1 MRVVAG
7 SARGR
12 VLRSP
17 DGEATRPTSDR
28 VREAVF
34 NALFSR
40 TPIAGARVVDLY
52 AGSGALGIEA
62 ISRGATDVW
71 FVESD
76 RRAADV
82 IDDNLDTL
90 GFRDQAT
97 VVRRPVEDVVDE
109 LPDDVDIVLADPPY
123 AFEGWQKLLERLAP
137 HTADDGVVVIES
149 DRSVD
154 LPDGWEKMRER
165 TYGGTVITF
174 TAPPAGRRLGPVGHS
189 STDADHPDATG
200 ADA

>member
-7 SARGR
+7 AARGR
-12 VLRSP
+12 SLRSP
-17 DGEATRPTSDR
+17 EGERTRPTADR

-34 NALFSR
+34 NALLSR
-40 TPIAGARVVDLY
+40 GPIAGTRVVDLF

-76 RRAADV
+76 RDAVAV
-82 IDDNLDTL
+82 IEDNLDTL
-90 GFRDQAT
+90 GFRDVAT
-97 VVRRPVEDVVDE
+97 VLARPVQDVIDE
-109 LPDDVDIVLADPPY
+109 LPDEIDLVFADPPY
-123 AFEGWQKLLERLAP
+123 DFDEWTDLLARLAP
-137 HTADDGVVVIES
+137 LTDADAVVVVES
-149 DRSVD
+149 DRSVVV
-154 LPDGWEKMRER
+154 PDGWEKMRER

-174 TAPPAGRRLGPVGHS
+174 TAPPATPAGRDGPPAEP
-189 STDADHPDATG
+189 TDATG

>member
-12 VLRSP
+12 KLRSP
-17 DGEATRPTSDR
+17 EGEGTRPTSDR

-40 TPIAGARVVDLY
+40 GPIAGCRVIDLF

-76 RRAADV
+76 RRAVAV
-82 IDDNLDTL
+82 IEHNLDTL
-90 GFRDQAT
+90 GFGDRAT
-97 VVRRPVEDVVDE
+97 VLTGTVEDALPRLPGEVD
-109 LPDDVDIVLADPPY
+109 LVLADPPY
-123 AFEGWQKLLERLAP
+123 AFDGWVDLLERVAP
-137 HTADDGVVVIES
+137 LTDEGAVVVIES
-149 DRSVD
+149 DRSVP
-154 LPDGWEKMRER
+154 LPEGWEKMRER

-174 TAPPAGRRLGPVGHS
+174 TAPPAS
-189 STDADHPDATG
+189 SPEGAADPPDATG

>member
-12 VLRSP
+12 NLRSP
-17 DGEATRPTSDR
+17 EGEGTRPTSDR

-34 NALFSR
+34 NALLSR
-40 TPIAGARVVDLY
+40 GPIAGTRVVDLF

-62 ISRGATDVW
+62 ISRGAADVW

-76 RRAADV
+76 RDAVAV
-82 IDDNLDTL
+82 IEHNLDTL
-90 GFRDQAT
+90 EFRDRAT
-97 VVRRPVEDVVDE
+97 IVSRPVEDAIPE
-109 LPDDVDIVLADPPY
+109 LPDEIDLVLADPPY
-123 AFEGWQKLLERLAP
+123 AFDGWVDLLERLAP
-137 HTADDGVVVIES
+137 LADEGAVIVIES
-149 DRSVD
+149 DRSVT
-154 LPDGWEKMRER
+154 LPGGWEKMRER

-174 TAPPAGRRLGPVGHS
+174 TAPPAGTTGCAAQS
-189 STDADHPDATG
+189 ADPPDATG